1 MVGIFENLDIGGDE
15 TDVGERVDGEE
26 SERALRVFEFDVE
39 EEEMIGGSGV
49 VDEKRGRED

>member
-1 MVGIFENLDIGGDE
+1 MVGIFKNLDIGGDE